1 MRLSFVIGVFSLT
14 ALVCCKK
21 DNCTTCPEPQDTTS
35 HNWTFET
42 FLLGG
47 AASSVLYD
55 VAIVNDSTAMGVGE
69 LYLQDSSGQADP
81 NACNLVKWD
90 GQNW

>member
-1 MRLSFVIGVFSLT
+1 MKMKRSIAVLLLVVSISFIV
-14 ALVCCKK
+14 LVSCCKK

-35 HNWTFET
+35 HNWSFET

-55 VAIVNDSTAMGVGE
+55 VAILDDTTAIGGGA
-69 LYLQDSSGQADP
+69 LF
-81 NACNLVKWD
+81 
-90 GQNW
+90 